1 MDLLLAHGHFL
12 AGDREEQRIMRPY
25 PPLGLLYLSSHLKAH
40 GVDVGVFDG
49 TFQRLADF
57 DTLVRRVRPRMV
69 GIAVNL
75 MTKPKALR
83 MIAIA
88 KAAGAQVVVG
98 GPDPPH
104 HASEYLSAGA
114 DVVAIGEG
122 EHTLAELLKHDP
134 SEVPGVVWRH
144 GRTASRQQ
152 IADLD
157 AQPFPDRETI
167 DIDRYLEAWRT
178 RHGFGPISLITARGC
193 PYSCTWCSR
202 SVFGT
207 THRRRSPENVADEV
221 EAIVARYRPDHLWYA
236 DDVFAIHKT
245 WTLQYATEMRR
256 RKLRMPFECISRAE
270 RIDDDVA
277 DALAGLGC
285 WRVWI
290 GSESGSQRILDRM
303 QRRVTVEQ
311 VRTAAARLRRRGIQV
326 GMFIM
331 LGYDDERR
339 ADIAATI
346 DHLKQTRPD
355 VFLTTVSYPIKGT
368 PYYDQIASRL
378 VAPAPWH
385 ELSDRDLVVS
395 GRPSRRYYDFARRW
409 IVGEVA
415 CHQHWREGQYVQAAR
430 AATNAVVGRVGMR
443 LVGGAA

>member
-1 MDLLLAHGHFL
+1 MDLLLAHGYFL
-12 AGDREEQRIMRPY
+12 DGDREEQRIMRPY
-25 PPLGLLYLSSHLKAH
+25 PPLGLLYLSSHLKAR

-49 TFQRLADF
+49 TFQRPADF
-57 DTLVRRVRPRMV
+57 AALVRCVRPRMV

-75 MTKPKALR
+75 MTKPPALR
-83 MIAIA
+83 MMAIA

-104 HASEYLSAGA
+104 HAREYLAAGA

-122 EHTLAELLKHDP
+122 EHTLAELLQHDP
-134 SEVPGVVWRH
+134 SEVPGVVWPD
-144 GRTASRQQ
+144 GRTAPRQQ

-157 AQPFPDRETI
+157 AQPIPDREAV
-167 DIDRYLEAWRT
+167 DIDRYLAAWRT
-178 RHGFGPISLITARGC
+178 RHGFGPLSLITARGC

-207 THRRRSPENVADEV
+207 THRRRSPHNVADEV

-256 RKLRMPFECISRAE
+256 RKLRLPFECISRAE

-277 DALAGLGC
+277 DALADLGC

-311 VRTAAARLRRRGIQV
+311 VRTATTRLRRRGIQV

-339 ADIAATI
+339 SDIAATI

-355 VFLTTVSYPIKGT
+355 VFLTTVSYPIRGT
-368 PYYDQIASRL
+368 PYYDRVAPRI
-378 VAPAPWH
+378 VAPAPWS
-385 ELSDRDLVVS
+385 ELSDRDLLVS

-415 CHQHWREGQYVQAAR
+415 RQQHWRDGRYFEAAR
-430 AATNAVVGRVGMR
+430 AATNAVVGRLGMR